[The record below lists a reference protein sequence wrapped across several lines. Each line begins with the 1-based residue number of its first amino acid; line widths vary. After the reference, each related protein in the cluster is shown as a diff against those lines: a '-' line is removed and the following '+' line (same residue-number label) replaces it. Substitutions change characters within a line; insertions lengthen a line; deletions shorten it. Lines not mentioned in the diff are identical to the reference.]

1 MAKRRITHTRQ
12 PERGSVIAEL
22 EDSLMGRVRRLRR
35 RGELKKAATVLREAC
50 LVDEHS
56 APLWTMYGAML
67 AKLGRRDDAAQ
78 ALRHA
83 LWLRHAA
90 GDVAREHSTASFL
103 DSLGYVD
110 NAALDRAAGNQS
122 TQRSGRA
129 PGQPAC
135 FCVSVHIRASDE
147 NERSTLRPQML
158 QSQPTSKRGLDAPMV
173 CAGAGSTLPVR
184 SVAKA
189 VRTSL
194 FSLSVATRDAWH
206 SQRLRTVA

>member
-50 LVDEHS
+50 LVDEH
-56 APLWTMYGAML
+56 AAALWTMYGAML
-67 AKLGRRDDAAQ
+67 AKLGRREDAAQ

-103 DSLGYVD
+103 DRLGYVH
-110 NAALDRAAGNQS
+110 NAALGPLG
-122 TQRSGRA
+122 RS

-135 FCVSVHIRASDE
+135 FCVSVQTSASAE